1 MKKINESDILA
12 DILASEYDK
21 QELLDL
27 NARIMKEPF
36 PNDSYCGQHGKTV
49 HDAISKAIDK
59 KMAEEA
65 EKHGEF
71 ATQRTSYTMSFK
83 SATRSR

>member
-21 QELLDL
+21 QELLEL
-27 NARIMKEPF
+27 YAYIMKNPL
-36 PNDSYCGQHGKTV
+36 PSNSYCGQHGKMV
-49 HDAISKAIDK
+49 HDAISKAIDE
-59 KMAEEA
+59 KMNEEA
-65 EKHGEF
+65 KTHGEF

>member
-12 DILASEYDK
+12 DVLASEYNK

-27 NARIMKEPF
+27 NAYIMNNPL
-36 PNDSYCGQHGKTV
+36 PSNSYCGQHRKMV
-49 HDAISKAIDK
+49 HDAISRAIDK